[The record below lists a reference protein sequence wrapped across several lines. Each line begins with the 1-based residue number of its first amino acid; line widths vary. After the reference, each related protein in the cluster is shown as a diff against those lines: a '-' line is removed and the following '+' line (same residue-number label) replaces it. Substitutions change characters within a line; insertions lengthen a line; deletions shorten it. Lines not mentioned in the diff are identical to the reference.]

1 MYIQQLIDHQ
11 IILIWKFM
19 TNITSILVLAQWLY
33 KIKIYKEIIILKVNK
48 IKYKQIRIFKIQ
60 KIILKYNTH
69 IFKKNKNIKSIKRKK
84 SKNLSQ
90 VIIFSRI

>member
-48 IKYKQIRIFKIQ
+48 IKYKQIRIFNIQ
-60 KIILKYNTH
+60 KIILKYNTL

-90 VIIFSRI
+90 VISFSRI

>member
-90 VIIFSRI
+90 VISFSRI

>member
-1 MYIQQLIDHQ
+1 
-11 IILIWKFM
+11 M
-19 TNITSILVLAQWLY
+19 TKITSILVQAQWLF

-48 IKYKQIRIFKIQ
+48 IKYKQIRISKIQ

-90 VIIFSRI
+90 VINFSRI

>member
-11 IILIWKFM
+11 IILIWTFM

-90 VIIFSRI
+90 VISFSRI